1 MKFTILSLEQ
11 FTSLGHS
18 RGSADNE
25 QEQRASY
32 ILRAE
37 VTGYLRDYP
46 DLFHLVPQRSWDPK
60 SCHKFDYLGAKF
72 WLNETSSLNIVTDL
86 FQI

>member
-11 FTSLGHS
+11 LPSFGLS
-18 RGSADNE
+18 RGSADTE

-60 SCHKFDYLGAKF
+60 SCHRYDYFGATF
-72 WLNETSSLNIVTDL
+72 WLNKTSSLNIVTD
-86 FQI
+86 